1 MESLSNTY
9 REFLVRWVGWT
20 RRFAVLVAIA
30 AVLLSVSSVV
40 YLAQNIKINTSTT
53 DMLSPDLPFQK
64 QNAIIRKAFPQYS
77 NNLLVVIDGDT
88 PDLADDAAVAL
99 AEKLRGMPKLFGRV
113 YDLASEPFFQKNG
126 LLYLKTDKLADLS
139 DRLADAQPFLGTL
152 WQDSSLR

>member
-88 PDLADDAAVAL
+88 PDLADDAAVA
-99 AEKLRGMPKLFGRV
+99 
-113 YDLASEPFFQKNG
+113 
-126 LLYLKTDKLADLS
+126 
-139 DRLADAQPFLGTL
+139 
-152 WQDSSLR
+152 